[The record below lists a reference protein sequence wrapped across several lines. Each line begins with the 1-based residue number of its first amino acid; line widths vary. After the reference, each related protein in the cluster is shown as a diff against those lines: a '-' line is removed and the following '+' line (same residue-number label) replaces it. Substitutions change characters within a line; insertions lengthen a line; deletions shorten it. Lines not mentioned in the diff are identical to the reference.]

1 MSKTVPEDD
10 RSRIEGDLA
19 AFADPGSVKV
29 SDGGRNFSAEWA
41 IHGAPREA
49 TFTISPDRGVNVRT
63 NGTSQPYHVFLADTE
78 MADLRYMAQMIKRT
92 ASREF
97 FVPTKAELT
106 DSIGKEMDSAIN
118 IITNTLEQDHQ
129 KNSTNNAIDAT
140 QIVMITGE
148 AGAGKT
154 SVLRELVLR
163 QSEKYL
169 LGKSEKIL
177 LYINA
182 QGRALARLNEALATE
197 LQDLKVR
204 LTYHSI
210 ATLVRVGLI
219 VPVIDGFDELLGASG
234 YDDAFSSLAAF
245 LEQLNSYGQLIVSAR
260 STYYEEE
267 FLRRTKK
274 TAEGQSWYHTP
285 VKICTWD
292 EEDQAT
298 FIEETAK
305 FRSMT
310 KERKAALKKR
320 ARQVF
325 KREKDLAGKPL
336 FFSRVVDLLCDEGSD
351 PLVGDDLLDILI
363 DRFMGREQ
371 KEKLLDRQQRPLLT
385 QDNLQRLMEELAEE
399 MWNQETRELDLKSAR
414 EVADLVL
421 EDSEVSAE
429 GGRIVVERVP
439 TLAFFSPGNKQDNIL
454 FEHEIFFFYFLSR
467 VIVRMYIQDTDMHTV
482 LGRSILPDFVAERM
496 AFELRKQGQLS
507 SLDSLQ
513 QLLDRL
519 CDAASFQSRRTSQ
532 VRDNAGRIVMALL
545 RNFADGRAESVEIS
559 GRMIHHVN
567 FPGGDL
573 QKVVL
578 RKCTF
583 KNVIIHGTDLT
594 STRFIDCNPHEFT
607 LMEPKVKTGSTLLK
621 FAPPLDLKDV
631 IGIVRIDNDGKR
643 IVYNPREIARI
654 FQKCGGRIEI
664 EDSVRD
670 IDHTWLSRMEKL
682 AHAYERTPI
691 LCIDDGDS
699 KSIFKDAELSK
710 LKDLLIEH
718 GLVKRENRQTRGPAR
733 MFLRRE
739 FSPDQIMLGIDR
751 ANSVDRKIARFW
763 DALEN
768 LSS

>member
-1 MSKTVPEDD
+1 MSKIVFDDD
-10 RSRIEGDLA
+10 RSRIGGDLA

-41 IHGAPREA
+41 MHGEPREA

-63 NGTSQPYHVFLADTE
+63 NGTIQPYHVFLADTE

-92 ASREF
+92 ASRKF
-97 FVPTKAELT
+97 FVPTKAELA
-106 DSIGKEMDSAIN
+106 DSGGKEMNSAIK

-129 KNSTNNAIDAT
+129 KNSIIDAT

-154 SVLRELVLR
+154 SVLRELVLE
-163 QSEKYL
+163 QAEKYL
-169 LGKSEKIL
+169 HGKSEKIL
-177 LYINA
+177 LYVDA

-274 TAEGQSWYHTP
+274 TAEEQIWYHTP
-285 VKICTWD
+285 IKICTWD
-292 EEDQAT
+292 EEDRT
-298 FIEETAK
+298 IFIEETAK
-305 FRSMT
+305 SRSMT
-310 KERKAALKKR
+310 EESKADLKKR
-320 ARQVF
+320 ARQAF
-325 KREKDLAGKPL
+325 SEKEDLAGKPL
-336 FFSRVVDLLCDEGSD
+336 FFSKVVDLLCDEESD
-351 PLVGDDLLDILI
+351 LPVRGDLLDILI
-363 DRFMGREQ
+363 DRFMEREQ

-385 QDNLQRLMEELAEE
+385 RDHLERLMEELAEE
-399 MWNQETRELDLKSAR
+399 MWNQETRELDLKSTK
-414 EVADLVL
+414 EVANFVL

-429 GGRIVVERVP
+429 VERIVVERIP
-439 TLAFFSPGNKQDNIL
+439 TAAFFSPSNKQGNIR
-454 FEHEIFFFYFLSR
+454 FEHEIFFFYFLSH
-467 VIVRMYIQDTDMHTV
+467 VIVRMYIQDTNMHTV
-482 LGRSILPDFVAERM
+482 LGRSNLPDFVAERV
-496 AFELRKQGQLS
+496 ALELKRQGHLS

-513 QLLDRL
+513 RLLDRL
-519 CDAASFQSRRTSQ
+519 CEAARFQSRRTSK

-545 RNFADGRAESVEIS
+545 RNFADGRAENVEIS
-559 GRMIHHVN
+559 GRIIRHVN

-573 QKVVL
+573 QGVVL
-578 RKCTF
+578 RECTLE
-583 KNVIIHGTDLT
+583 NVMICGTDLT
-594 STRFIDCNPHEFT
+594 NTRFIDCDPKELT
-607 LMEPKVKTGSTLLK
+607 LLKPKVKIGSTILQ
-621 FAPPLDLKDV
+621 FAPLLGLKHV
-631 IGIVRIDNDGKR
+631 IGIIEMYDKGKR
-643 IVYNPREIARI
+643 IVYNPKRIAQI
-654 FQKCGGRIEI
+654 FRKCGGRIEI
-664 EDSVRD
+664 ENSVRD
-670 IDHTWLSRMEKL
+670 IDKAWLAMMEKL
-682 AHAYERTPI
+682 AYAYENTPL
-691 LCIDDGDS
+691 LCVDYSDS
-699 KSIFKDAELSK
+699 KSIFRDVKWFE
-710 LKDLLIEH
+710 LKDLLVKH
-718 GLVKRENRQTRGPAR
+718 GLVRKESRPKSGPTL

-751 ANSVDRKIARFW
+751 ANNVDRKIARFW